1 MTRIKLLA
9 ISTAAAVMILGSS
22 LVLAAG
28 PTADTADADTTTSEP
43 AVITSVSAP
52 DVAAADQR
60 PARRGGG
67 GSGKALRK

>member
-9 ISTAAAVMILGSS
+9 ISTAAALMILGSS

-28 PTADTADADTTTSEP
+28 PAADTGDTASEP
-43 AVITSVSAP
+43 AVTTPVSAP

-67 GSGKALRK
+67 GSGKALKK

>member
-9 ISTAAAVMILGSS
+9 ISTTAAVMILGSS

-28 PTADTADADTTTSEP
+28 PAADTADTASDP
-43 AVITSVSAP
+43 AVTTPASP
-52 DVAAADQR
+52 TDVAAAGQR